1 MSKNRAKRRKPQ
13 EHENDLQKKRALE
26 AKLKSIT
33 NSGDD
38 ALQEKIAAIL
48 AEEELVDIR
57 PEGLVTKGK
66 DGKIRVHFLA
76 LQ

>member
-1 MSKNRAKRRKPQ
+1 MNKNRAKRKNQQ
-13 EHENDLQKKRALE
+13 EHETDLQKKLE
-26 AKLKSIT
+26 LEVKLKSIT
-33 NSGDD
+33 NSGDS

-66 DGKIRVHFLA
+66 DGRIRVHFLA

>member
-1 MSKNRAKRRKPQ
+1 MSKNRSKRRRRQ
-13 EHENDLQKKRALE
+13 EHETDLQRKLSLD
-26 AKLKSIT
+26 AKLKAIT

-38 ALQEKIAAIL
+38 ALQAKIAEIL

-66 DGKIRVHFLA
+66 EGKIRIYLLA
-76 LQ
+76 LP

>member
-1 MSKNRAKRRKPQ
+1 MSKNRSKRRRRQ
-13 EHENDLQKKRALE
+13 EHETDLQRKLSLDV
-26 AKLKSIT
+26 KLKTIT

-38 ALQEKIAAIL
+38 ALQAKIAEIL

-66 DGKIRVHFLA
+66 EGKIRVHLLA
-76 LQ
+76 LP